1 MMRSRTFSIPALS
14 VLALAGFMAAGTA
27 LAGTTVFPF
36 LFATPSTNNLQSTA
50 IGVPGTTK
58 TVTVTLNPNGQTIS
72 GGKIL
77 SLAITGANM
86 ADFAIVPGGTCV
98 AGTTILSPITTT
110 TGQSCT
116 VNLRYTP
123 STAATESG
131 QLQVTCQASA
141 ITGGFTVICNVA
153 GATGTIAA
161 LVGALAALSPVPAL
175 DPWMTTALAL
185 LMLAMG
191 TFVAMRRAPRS

>member
-1 MMRSRTFSIPALS
+1 MMHSQKFSVPALA
-14 VLALAGFMAAGTA
+14 VLTLAGLMAAGTA
-27 LAGTTVFPF
+27 VAGTTVFPF
-36 LFATPSTNNLQSTA
+36 IFPTPTTSNLRSTA
-50 IGVPGTTK
+50 VGVPGTVQ
-58 TVTVTLNPNGQTIS
+58 TVTLTLNPNGQTIT

-77 SLAITGANM
+77 SLAITGPNM

-98 AGTTILSPITTT
+98 AGTTILFPITTT

-116 VNLRYTP
+116 INLRYTP
-123 STAATESG
+123 STAGFESG
-131 QLQVTCQASA
+131 QIQVTCQASA
-141 ITGGFTVICNVA
+141 VTGGFTLTCNAA
-153 GATGTIAA
+153 GATTNLVA
-161 LVGALAALSPVPAL
+161 LFGALAALSPVPAL

>member
-1 MMRSRTFSIPALS
+1 MMHPRRFGISALS
-14 VLALAGFMAAGTA
+14 VLALAGFMSAGTA
-27 LAGTTVFPF
+27 VAGTTVFPL

-50 IGVPGTTK
+50 VGVPGTVK
-58 TVTVTLNPNGQTIS
+58 TVTVTLNPNGQTTT
-72 GGKIL
+72 GGKIV
-77 SLAITGANM
+77 SLAITGANL

-98 AGTTILSPITTT
+98 AGTTVLSPITTT

-141 ITGGFTVICNVA
+141 VIGGFTVVCNAA
-153 GATGTIAA
+153 GATGTIAS
-161 LVGALAALSPVPAL
+161 LFGALAALSPVPAL
-175 DPWMTTALAL
+175 HPWMTTALAL
-185 LMLAMG
+185 LVLAIG